1 MKTFISILLISFFL
15 LISELSFNILNS
27 QNRTSLFG
35 ISDAQGQIQD
45 VKTLNNQSSRR
56 QVVLQLAWLHQF
68 QFAGYYAALEKG
80 FYREAGFDVTLLPGK
95 PGLSTVDEVLSG
107 RAEYGTSR
115 SEILLHRLH
124 GKPVVALAS
133 IFQHSS
139 NILLAKS
146 GINSPQDMIGLRVML
161 LNNNDDNAEYFAM
174 LRNEGV
180 SLDQIKRLSSTFNVN
195 DLIEGK
201 TDVFNAYITNE
212 PYFLKEKGIPMS
224 IISPITYGIDFYGDG
239 LFTSEQELKDN
250 PDNVKAFREAS
261 LRGWE
266 YAMAHT
272 EEIIDLILNT
282 YHVEKSREHLR
293 FEAEAIR
300 KLMLP
305 RFIEVG
311 LMNPGR
317 WRHMADTYLALG
329 MIQPDYSL
337 EGFMYD
343 PNPVPDYTWL
353 RWVLGLAALMI
364 LFFGMGAAIL
374 IIFNQ
379 KLQKTVALRTR
390 ELSETN
396 VELAKHRDNLEEL
409 VNERTLELSEAK
421 ESAEL
426 ANQAKSEFLSNMSHE
441 LRTPLNGILGYA
453 QILSR
458 DKSLNISQKDGLNV
472 IYESGEHLLTLI
484 SDILDLSKVEAGKL
498 ELVPSCFHFQSFLE
512 GIAGII
518 RMRAEQQNILF
529 RYEAPMPLPEG
540 IYADETRLRQVLINL
555 LGNAVKFTTKGR
567 VILRVTQVESPE
579 PPTIEEQP
587 SKLVR
592 FEIIDTGVGMQPE
605 QLEKIFQPFEQV
617 GDAQSRAAGT
627 GLGLAISLR
636 LVEMMGSQI
645 NVTSEYDKGSTF
657 SFEVEL
663 PLSEEK
669 VHEISEQPRNIVG
682 YKGDRL
688 KVLVADDVRH
698 NRSFLVNLLEPVGFK
713 VELAEDGN
721 ELVTKAAE
729 IYPEIILTD
738 LIMPVM
744 TGFEA
749 VQQIRKIP
757 ILKDSLIIA
766 VSGSVFETDKDK
778 SRVAGCDE
786 FISKPVNANRLF
798 EMIGNHLNIEWVY
811 EKSEVVKTLEVP
823 SKMELELI
831 PPTGKEMEILYD
843 LALGGNMDKIIDYA
857 DHLEQLDMKYR
868 SFANKLKELAKGFLD
883 KEILAFVEQ
892 YL

>member
-1 MKTFISILLISFFL
+1 MKTFILILFMSFLLLISD
-15 LISELSFNILNS
+15 LSFNILNS
-27 QNRTSLFG
+27 QRETSLFG
-35 ISDAQGQIQD
+35 ISDAFAQMKD
-45 VKTLNNQSSRR
+45 AKTLENQSSRR

-68 QFAGYYAALEKG
+68 QFAGYYAALDKG

-180 SLDQIKRLSSTFNVN
+180 SLDQIKRISSTFNVN
-195 DLIEGK
+195 DLIDGN

-212 PYFLKEKGIPMS
+212 PYFLQEKGIPMS
-224 IISPITYGIDFYGDG
+224 IINPITYGIDFYGDG
-239 LFTSEQELKDN
+239 LFTSEQELRDN
-250 PDNVKAFREAS
+250 PDDVKAFREAS

-272 EEIIDLILNT
+272 EEIIDLILKT
-282 YHVEKSREHLR
+282 YQVEKSREHLQ

-317 WRHMADTYLALG
+317 WRHMADTYLALD
-329 MIQPDYSL
+329 MIEPGYSL

-343 PNPVPDYTWL
+343 PNPLPDYTWL
-353 RWVLGLAALMI
+353 RWVLGLAAVML
-364 LFFGMGAAIL
+364 LFFAMGAAIL
-374 IIFNQ
+374 VIFNQ
-379 KLQKTVALRTR
+379 KLQKKVTLRTQ

-396 VELAKHRDNLEEL
+396 VELARHRDNLEEL
-409 VNERTLELSEAK
+409 VNERTVELSEAK

-458 DKSLNISQKDGLNV
+458 DKSLSISQKDGLNV

-498 ELVPSCFHFQSFLE
+498 ELVPSRFHFQDFLA

-529 RYEAPMPLPEG
+529 RYEAPTPLPEG
-540 IYADETRLRQVLINL
+540 VYADETRLRQVLINL

-567 VILRVTQVESPE
+567 VILRVTPVETAEASA
-579 PPTIEEQP
+579 IEAEV
-587 SKLVR
+587 SELVR

-645 NVTSEYDKGSTF
+645 NVTSEYGKGSTF

-663 PLSEEK
+663 PISEAE
-669 VHEISEQPRNIVG
+669 VHEIQEQPRHIVG
-682 YKGDRL
+682 YKGDGL

-698 NRSFLVNLLEPVGFK
+698 NRSFLVNLLEPLGFE
-713 VELAEDGN
+713 VELAEDGD
-721 ELVTKAAE
+721 ELVAKAAVVK
-729 IYPEIILTD
+729 PNVILTD

-749 VQQIRKIP
+749 VQQIRQMP
-757 ILKDSLIIA
+757 ELKNILIIA

-778 SRVAGCDE
+778 SRVVGCDE

-798 EMIGNHLNIEWVY
+798 EMIGHHLNIEWLY
-811 EKSEVVKTLEVP
+811 EKPDLVQTLDVA
-823 SKMELELI
+823 KDVELELI
-831 PPTGKEMEILYD
+831 PPMGEEMEILYD
-843 LALGGNMDKIIDYA
+843 LAMGGNMDKIIDYA
-857 DHLEQLDMKYR
+857 AHLEEMDMKYQP
-868 SFANKLKELAKGFLD
+868 FANKLKELAKGFLD
-883 KEILAFVEQ
+883 KEILALVEQ
-892 YL
+892 YI

>member
-1 MKTFISILLISFFL
+1 MKTFILILFMSFLLLISD
-15 LISELSFNILNS
+15 LSFNLLNS
-27 QNRTSLFG
+27 QRAESLFG
-35 ISDAQGQIQD
+35 ISDALGQVKD
-45 VKTLNNQSSRR
+45 AKTLENQSSRR

-68 QFAGYYAALEKG
+68 QFAGYYAALDKG

-180 SLDQIKRLSSTFNVN
+180 SLDQIKRISSTFNVN
-195 DLIEGK
+195 DLIEEK

-212 PYFLKEKGIPMS
+212 PYFLQEKGIPMS
-224 IISPITYGIDFYGDG
+224 IINPITYGIDFYGDG
-239 LFTSEQELKDN
+239 LFTSEQELRDN
-250 PDNVKAFREAS
+250 PDDVKAFREAS

-272 EEIIDLILNT
+272 EEIIDLILKT
-282 YHVEKSREHLR
+282 YQVEKSREHLQ

-317 WRHMADTYLALG
+317 WRHMADTYLALD
-329 MIQPDYSL
+329 MIEPGYSL

-343 PNPVPDYTWL
+343 PNPLPDYTWL
-353 RWVLGLAALMI
+353 RWVLGLAAVML
-364 LFFGMGAAIL
+364 LFFAMGAAIL
-374 IIFNQ
+374 VIFNQ
-379 KLQKTVALRTR
+379 KLQKKVTLRTQ

-396 VELAKHRDNLEEL
+396 VELARHRDNLEEL
-409 VNERTLELSEAK
+409 VNERTVELSEAK

-458 DKSLNISQKDGLNV
+458 DKSLSISQKDGLNV

-498 ELVPSCFHFQSFLE
+498 ELVPSRFHFQDFLA

-540 IYADETRLRQVLINL
+540 VYADETRLRQVLINL

-567 VILRVTQVESPE
+567 VILRVTPVETAEVSA
-579 PPTIEEQP
+579 IEGPVSE
-587 SKLVR
+587 LVR
-592 FEIIDTGVGMQPE
+592 FDIIDTGVGMQPE

-645 NVTSEYDKGSTF
+645 NVTSEYGKGSTF
-657 SFEVEL
+657 SFAVEL
-663 PLSEEK
+663 PISEAE
-669 VHEISEQPRNIVG
+669 VHEIQEQPRHIVG
-682 YKGDRL
+682 YKGDGL

-698 NRSFLVNLLEPVGFK
+698 NRSFLVNLLEPLGFE
-713 VELAEDGN
+713 VELAEDGD
-721 ELVTKAAE
+721 ELVAKAAVVK
-729 IYPEIILTD
+729 PNVILTD

-749 VQQIRKIP
+749 VQQIRQMP
-757 ILKDSLIIA
+757 ELKNILIIA

-778 SRVAGCDE
+778 SRVVGCDE

-798 EMIGNHLNIEWVY
+798 EMIGHHLNIEWLY
-811 EKSEVVKTLEVP
+811 EKPDLVQTLDVA
-823 SKMELELI
+823 KDVELELI
-831 PPTGKEMEILYD
+831 PPMGEEMEILYD
-843 LALGGNMDKIIDYA
+843 LAMGGNMDKIIDYA
-857 DHLEQLDMKYR
+857 AHLEEMDMKYQP
-868 SFANKLKELAKGFLD
+868 FANKLKELAKGFLD
-883 KEILAFVEQ
+883 KEILALVEQ
-892 YL
+892 YI